1 MQIPRFVGEF
11 GYLNKKKKEKSNGDH
26 IVFGN
31 MLLLPS
37 ASKDKE
43 LARGSKILLLRSNLV
58 VGTSS
63 RRVRRGSD
71 SLSLISLSANQSE
84 SPRG

>member
-11 GYLNKKKKEKSNGDH
+11 GYLIEKKKERSNGNLV
-26 IVFGN
+26 VFGN

-43 LARGSKILLLRSNLV
+43 LAGGSKILLLRQDLV

-71 SLSLISLSANQSE
+71 SLPLISLSANQTVT
-84 SPRG
+84 P